1 METNSWLDGLV
12 KSASSLDPQKK
23 DLIYRPLLGLHWRS
37 HTFASSINEA
47 IHFLKQVQDDKF
59 IEGKLMLNGLEAC
72 AKKISAPSSPT
83 LLENP
88 THPLTRSFKW
98 ILGLPKVPKILFDPV
113 QVWDEAIELADPS
126 RAFYEFGVWKGKSF
140 NYFMDQGEFKKGFGF
155 DTFTGLPEKWHHLQA
170 KGALSANGK
179 VPTTPGAEFIKGEF
193 KNTLPKFFSKKR
205 PLASIIHFDADLY
218 SATSCALTYCR
229 DVIDEKTILLFD
241 EFLEIT
247 NRDWE
252 LDEYKA
258 FMEFCK
264 KFNLTYEVLA
274 VSFCTLQVIIKVRQ

>member
-1 METNSWLDGLV
+1 MKNDNWIDGLIN
-12 KSASSLDPQKK
+12 SASSLDLNKK
-23 DLIYRPLLGLHWRS
+23 DIIYRPLLDIHWGD
-37 HTFASSINEA
+37 HTFASSISEA

-59 IEGKLMLNGLEAC
+59 IEVKLMIKGLEAC
-72 AKKISAPSSPT
+72 TKKISSQTFPT
-83 LLENP
+83 LPENP
-88 THPLTRSFKW
+88 THPLTRSFQW
-98 ILGLPKVPKILFDPV
+98 ILGLPKVPKIFFDPSK
-113 QVWDEAIELADPS
+113 VWDEAIRLADPS
-126 RAFYEFGVWKGKSF
+126 RSFYEFGVWKGKSF
-140 NYFMDQGEFKKGFGF
+140 KYFMDKGKFKKGFGF
-155 DTFTGLPEKWHHLQA
+155 DTFTGLPERWHHLQP
-170 KGALSANGK
+170 KGALSAQGK
-179 VPTTPGAEFIKGEF
+179 MPIVAGAEFIKGEF
-193 KNTLPKFFSKKR
+193 KDTLPKFFSTER
-205 PLASIIHFDADLY
+205 PMASLINFDADLY
-218 SATSCALTYCR
+218 SSTSCALTHCR